1 MPPKEKVLKEVTAVQ
16 VFSLDNMNPSLLP
29 ELATFKKIQLKV
41 VKENPFVAITDAT
54 SRDLAKK
61 YRTAR
66 VSARTSLQGQ
76 DKLIS
81 AKFNEAKTKAKT
93 YIAELIA
100 LTQVGE
106 LEQQKEIDRDESVLE
121 AKRQEKA
128 RLEQLRID
136 NIKKELDDYA
146 AMWRITFNLMSF
158 SSIVEVGANFLQSYT
173 DYDLTVLEE
182 FQALFPSK
190 VQELTELLAD
200 KTSSLTNAENARLEK
215 EKIDLELKRT
225 RVLVAAGFSFDGNN
239 YYVSDFIRLDMQTI
253 LSQSDSSFEEIIKG
267 GVAELARLSAIE
279 DAEQKAI
286 ADKLA
291 QEKAEFAAKQKLAD
305 EAEANAKAER
315 AAFEKEK
322 AAFAAKQA
330 EAANKYQVI
339 AGSLNATHESILP
352 TAPEAIKVIEP
363 EILVPDLTTANVC
376 TSLQPETLP
385 DTIAYDLPK
394 STWKSIEEDFKNS
407 SYKSYSKFLVD
418 NYKVPTKL

>member
-61 YRTAR
+61 HRTAR

-291 QEKAEFAAKQKLAD
+291 QEKAEFAAKQK
-305 EAEANAKAER
+305 
-315 AAFEKEK
+315 
-322 AAFAAKQA
+322 
-330 EAANKYQVI
+330 YHVI
-339 AGSLNATHESILP
+339 AGSLKATHESILP

>member
-1 MPPKEKVLKEVTAVQ
+1 MPPKAKELRKVPAVQ

-41 VKENPFVAITDAT
+41 VKENPFVLIIDAT

-61 YRTAR
+61 HRTAR

-100 LTQVGE
+100 LTQEGE

-121 AKRQEKA
+121 EKRQEKA
-128 RLEQLRID
+128 RLEQARID
-136 NIKKELDDYA
+136 NIKNEIDTYVSQWKSA
-146 AMWRITFNLMSF
+146 FNIMVF
-158 SSIVEVGANFLQSYT
+158 DTVEEVGSIFLESYT
-173 DYDLTVLEE
+173 NYDITVLEE
-182 FQALFPSK
+182 FESLFPTK
-190 VQELTELLAD
+190 VQELTEYLHD
-200 KTSSLTNAENARLEK
+200 KTISLTNEEMFRV
-215 EKIDLELKRT
+215 EKIRVEDESKKLAEQNAKLLEEK
-225 RVLVAAGFSFDGNN
+225 
-239 YYVSDFIRLDMQTI
+239 
-253 LSQSDSSFEEIIKG
+253 
-267 GVAELARLSAIE
+267 AELERLVKL
-279 DAEQKAI
+279 AEAKAI
-286 ADKLA
+286 ADR
-291 QEKAEFAAKQKLAD
+291 E
-305 EAEANAKAER
+305 
-315 AAFEKEK
+315 AFEKEK
-322 AAFAAKQA
+322 ADFAAKQA
-330 EAANKYQVI
+330 EVARQ
-339 AGSLNATHESILP
+339 LESSKKAQIEAEIKAKREAEAKSI

-418 NYKVPTKL
+418 NYKVPTKLI